1 VFYLNIFL
9 SISGAKK
16 RKSAMPTTR
25 HTLPVSTIN
34 ETNPQ
39 LNSISQ
45 DSEFSLPDE
54 LIPSI
59 VNDIPIKS
67 SNNQITCSII
77 NDDDIMPVVASVE
90 EVQPMEDLNQTDFD
104 TSFVIADSSDCNDE
118 KIQLDDTI
126 PSCSSGYESSAALTN
141 IDINNHEEEDETN
154 STVCSREQSS
164 LNSPMIFSTNH
175 KKINKKRQRYK
186 YGKSCQRPRS
196 ITPRN
201 LKKPR
206 SIDDDLSLVTIV
218 TSDQIEQHLRTLF
231 MSSNEFRRTRT
242 RSVKTPT
249 RLVEEINPNNS
260 MKTIESDTN
269 VFDILSSSITM
280 DVINDN
286 DQIEDLH
293 SPCTYNVMITNK
305 PNKLGLTIKKVVQP
319 ELGEK

>member
-1 VFYLNIFL
+1 
-9 SISGAKK
+9 
-16 RKSAMPTTR
+16 
-25 HTLPVSTIN
+25 
-34 ETNPQ
+34 
-39 LNSISQ
+39 
-45 DSEFSLPDE
+45 
-54 LIPSI
+54 
-59 VNDIPIKS
+59 
-67 SNNQITCSII
+67 
-77 NDDDIMPVVASVE
+77 
-90 EVQPMEDLNQTDFD
+90 MEDLNQTDFD

-242 RSVKTPT
+242 RSVNTP
-249 RLVEEINPNNS
+249 
-260 MKTIESDTN
+260 N